1 MFLIVTMRLKL
12 LIFKGEIFKK
22 FFSHKLNMKH
32 ESSIGYNV
40 PQVYLVRDLEAQTF
54 KLVKT

>member
-1 MFLIVTMRLKL
+1 MDFSN
-12 LIFKGEIFKK
+12 GEIAT
-22 FFSHKLNMKH
+22 
-32 ESSIGYNV
+32 NV